1 MFKVVTERRKRPFW
15 TPRTIA
21 VSVGAHVLLLGA
33 FVTAA
38 ESTPARP
45 ADDDGN
51 IVYIPTDPPRQPE
64 PPKTPEPPRPP
75 EATQPKKGTF
85 VTPRPPDRVP
95 DRLPTIDP
103 HLTPLT
109 DHDVSGIGVGG
120 DVIGTPDGHPDAPP
134 TGATENLPN
143 FNDGDGPMEPE
154 NVSVLP
160 KLSNEREA
168 QRMLQ
173 RVYPPGLR
181 DAGVAGHTVVTL
193 IVDRQGNVEPGSLR
207 VLESSHPGFDQA
219 ALRAVEKFH
228 FTPAQLNGHAVS
240 VVIALPIDWQIEPR

>member
-15 TPRTIA
+15 TPRTVA

-45 ADDDGN
+45 GPDDGP
-51 IVYIPTDPPRQPE
+51 IIYIPTDPPVKQPE
-64 PPKTPEPPRPP
+64 PPKTPEPPRKPDAP
-75 EATQPKKGTF
+75 EPKKGDF
-85 VTPRPPDRVP
+85 VTPRPPDAVP
-95 DRLPTIDP
+95 DKLPTIDP
-103 HLTPLT
+103 HLTRLT
-109 DHDVSGIGVGG
+109 DHDVRGIGVEG
-120 DVIGTPDGHPDAPP
+120 DVIGTPDGHHDTP
-134 TGATENLPN
+134 TTGQTDNLPN
-143 FNDGDGPMEPE
+143 FNDGGPMEPE

-173 RVYPPGLR
+173 RVYPPALR
-181 DAGVAGHTVVTL
+181 DAGVAGHTVVSL
-193 IVDRQGNVEPGSLR
+193 IIDKQGNVEPGSLR

-228 FTPAQLNGHAVS
+228 FTPAELNGHAVS
-240 VVIALPIDWQIEPR
+240 VVIALPIDWQIEQR